1 MVMVMTSE
9 EIQEALGVCFFSL
22 TRFTDAFEFC
32 SINPQQLSLKM
43 FAVKTEALFCFCL
56 PKSEQAFG
64 M

>member
-1 MVMVMTSE
+1 MTSE
-9 EIQEALGVCFFSL
+9 EIQEAFGVHFFSL
-22 TRFTDAFEFC
+22 TKFTDAFEFR

-43 FAVKTEALFCFCL
+43 FAVKIKAPFCFCL